1 MTARGAEWAPG
12 HPPAQG
18 RKERGEP
25 MHPDL
30 ICFSHLRWNFV
41 FQRPN
46 HFMSRAA
53 RDRRVLYVEEPVF
66 ADGATPRLAC
76 ETRDGVEVVTPHL
89 PHGLDQA
96 TQHELLREL
105 LDDLLDAEAIVQP
118 VLWYY
123 TPMALA
129 WTGHLDAAAVVY
141 DCMDHLAG
149 FRGAPADLLEQEAR
163 LIARADLL
171 LTGGARLHSL
181 KNQDH
186 ANAHC
191 FPSSVDAS
199 HFRTARRALPAP
211 DDQASILGPRIGY
224 AGVIDE
230 RLDLSLIGALAEAQP
245 DWSLVLVG
253 PVAKID
259 EADIPSAPNIHRLG
273 MKGYGELPA
282 YLSGWDAALM
292 PFAHN
297 EATAYI
303 SPTKTPE
310 YLAAGLPV
318 ASTSIHDVVEPYG
331 RLGLVEIGDGA
342 DGFIDA
348 ARRAMAA
355 DRDALLADADAFLA
369 ERSWDRTWGQIS
381 ALLERA
387 VRTHAAALPASRT
400 RFLVPS
406 IPVPVA
412 QPRPT
417 TPTPTVLPVGS
428 AARIG
433 FPVTG
438 TQARPAPRPRQGIP
452 ARGSATRGSS
462 GVRQPSVDSG
472 YGSASGTPVG
482 SVD

>member
-1 MTARGAEWAPG
+1 
-12 HPPAQG
+12 
-18 RKERGEP
+18 

-53 RDRRVLYVEEPVF
+53 RDRRVLYVEEPLL
-66 ADGATPRLAC
+66 ADGATPRLENQC
-76 ETRDGVEVVTPHL
+76 RDGVEVLTPHL
-89 PHGLDQA
+89 PAGLDQA
-96 TQHELLREL
+96 TQHALLREL
-105 LDDLLDAEAIVQP
+105 LDDLLDAERIVRP

-129 WTGHLDAAAVVY
+129 WTAHLDAAAVVY
-141 DCMDHLAG
+141 DCMDHLAA

-171 LTGGARLHSL
+171 LTGGARLHGL
-181 KNQDH
+181 KKHDH
-186 ANAHC
+186 PNAHC
-191 FPSSVDAS
+191 FPSSVDAA
-199 HFRTARRALPAP
+199 HFRSARRPLPAP
-211 DDQASILGPRIGY
+211 ADQAPILGPRVGY

-230 RLDLSLIGALAEAQP
+230 RLDLALIGALAEAQP
-245 DWSLVLVG
+245 DWSIVLVG
-253 PVAKID
+253 PVVKID
-259 EADIPSAPNIHRLG
+259 EADIPTARNIHRLG
-273 MKGYGELPA
+273 MKGYAELPA

-331 RLGLVEIGDGA
+331 RLGLVEIGDGP

-355 DRDALLADADAFLA
+355 DREALRADADAYLA
-369 ERSWDRTWGQIS
+369 ERSWDRTWAAI
-381 ALLERA
+381 ADLLDRA
-387 VRTHAAALPASRT
+387 VRSHAALLPASRT
-400 RFLVPS
+400 RFLVPPAVR
-406 IPVPVA
+406 PVSRPSTSLPSRRVA
-412 QPRPT
+412 
-417 TPTPTVLPVGS
+417 TPARSS
-428 AARIG
+428 AAR
-433 FPVTG
+433 
-438 TQARPAPRPRQGIP
+438 AS
-452 ARGSATRGSS
+452 SAGRT
-462 GVRQPSVDSG
+462 SVDTG
-472 YGSASGTPVG
+472 YPAASGTPIG

>member
-1 MTARGAEWAPG
+1 
-12 HPPAQG
+12 
-18 RKERGEP
+18 

-53 RDRRVLYVEEPVF
+53 RDRRVLYVEEPLI
-66 ADGATPRLAC
+66 AEGATPRLENQC
-76 ETRDGVEVVTPHL
+76 RDGVEVLTPHL
-89 PHGLDQA
+89 PAGLDTA
-96 TQHELLREL
+96 TQHALLREL
-105 LDDLLDAEAIVQP
+105 LDDLLDAERIERP

-129 WTGHLDAAAVVY
+129 WTAHLDAAAVVY

-181 KNQDH
+181 KKHDH

-191 FPSSVDAS
+191 FPSSVDAA

-211 DDQASILGPRIGY
+211 DDQAAILGPRVGY
-224 AGVIDE
+224 TGVIDE

-245 DWSLVLVG
+245 DWSIVLVG
-253 PVAKID
+253 PIAKID
-259 EADIPSAPNIHRLG
+259 EADIPAAPNIHRLG

-318 ASTSIHDVVEPYG
+318 ASTAIHDVVEPYG

-342 DGFIDA
+342 DGFIAA
-348 ARRAMAA
+348 ARRAMAT
-355 DRDALLADADAFLA
+355 DRDALQAEADAFLA
-369 ERSWDRTWGQIS
+369 ERSWDRTWAQV
-381 ALLERA
+381 AHLLDRA
-387 VRTHAAALPASRT
+387 VRTPVTPLAASRT
-400 RFLVPS
+400 RFLVPAGARQVS
-406 IPVPVA
+406 
-412 QPRPT
+412 RPT
-417 TPTPTVLPVGS
+417 TGT
-428 AARIG
+428 AAR
-433 FPVTG
+433 
-438 TQARPAPRPRQGIP
+438 RLPAP
-452 ARGSATRGSS
+452 ARSSVGRGSS
-462 GVRQPSVDSG
+462 ASRPSVDPG
-472 YGSASGTPVG
+472 YPATSGTSIG
-482 SVD
+482 SVE

>member
-1 MTARGAEWAPG
+1 
-12 HPPAQG
+12 
-18 RKERGEP
+18 

-53 RDRRVLYVEEPVF
+53 RDRRVLYVEEPQF
-66 ADGATPRLAC
+66 AEGETPRLENQC
-76 ETRDGVEVVTPHL
+76 RDGVEVLTPHL
-89 PHGLDQA
+89 PSGLDQA
-96 TQHELLREL
+96 TQHALLREL
-105 LDDLLDAEAIVQP
+105 LDDLIDAEAIEQP

-129 WTGHLDAAAVVY
+129 WTAHLDAAAVVY

-181 KNQDH
+181 KKHDH

-191 FPSSVDAS
+191 FPSSVDAA
-199 HFRTARRALPAP
+199 HFRSARRPSSTPA
-211 DDQASILGPRIGY
+211 DQAPILGPRIGY

-245 DWSLVLVG
+245 DWSIVLIG

-259 EADIPSAPNIHRLG
+259 EADIPAARNIHRLG

-282 YLSGWDAALM
+282 YLSGWEAALM

-331 RLGLVEIGDGA
+331 RLGLVEIGDGTH
-342 DGFIDA
+342 GFIEA
-348 ARRAMAA
+348 ARRAMAT
-355 DRDALLADADAFLA
+355 DRDALQAEADAFLA
-369 ERSWDRTWGQIS
+369 ERSWDRTWAHI
-381 ALLERA
+381 ADLLERA
-387 VRTHAAALPASRT
+387 VRTHAPAMPASRT
-400 RFLVPS
+400 RFLVPAVSAAPSVPAIATPAS
-406 IPVPVA
+406 ITPALSITPA
-412 QPRPT
+412 PASRAT
-417 TPTPTVLPVGS
+417 TPAVLPVGS

-433 FPVTG
+433 FPIVAPPAT
-438 TQARPAPRPRQGIP
+438 RPPVRNSSSSLTRS
-452 ARGSATRGSS
+452 SATRGSS
-462 GVRQPSVDSG
+462 AARPSVDAG
-472 YGSASGTPVG
+472 YPAASGSSIG
-482 SVD
+482 SVE

>member
-1 MTARGAEWAPG
+1 
-12 HPPAQG
+12 
-18 RKERGEP
+18 

-30 ICFSHLRWNFV
+30 ICFSHLRWDFV

-53 RDRRVLYVEEPVF
+53 RDRRVLYVEEPLL
-66 ADGATPRLAC
+66 ADGATPRLENQC
-76 ETRDGVEVVTPHL
+76 RDGVEVLTPHL
-89 PHGLDQA
+89 PAGLDQA
-96 TQHELLREL
+96 AQHAILREL
-105 LDDLLDAEAIVQP
+105 LDDLLDAERIEQP

-129 WTGHLDAAAVVY
+129 WTAHLDAAAVVY

-181 KNQDH
+181 KRRDH

-191 FPSSVDAS
+191 FPSSVDAA
-199 HFRTARRALPAP
+199 HFRNARRSLSAP
-211 DDQASILGPRIGY
+211 DDQAAIVGPRVGY

-245 DWSLVLVG
+245 DWSIVLVG
-253 PVAKID
+253 PIAKID
-259 EADIPSAPNIHRLG
+259 EADIPAGRNIHRLG

-331 RLGLVEIGDGA
+331 RLGLVEIGDST
-342 DGFIDA
+342 DGFIEA
-348 ARRAMAA
+348 ARRAMAT
-355 DRDALLADADAFLA
+355 DRDALRAEADAFLA
-369 ERSWDRTWGQIS
+369 ERSWDRTWAQI
-381 ALLERA
+381 ADLLERA

-400 RFLVPS
+400 RFLVPAMPAAPS
-406 IPVPVA
+406 GATIVPA
-412 QPRPT
+412 PAPRS
-417 TPTPTVLPVGS
+417 TPAIVPVGS
-428 AARIG
+428 AGRIG
-433 FPVTG
+433 VPIVAPPP
-438 TQARPAPRPRQGIP
+438 ARPP
-452 ARGSATRGSS
+452 ARSGSAAIRGSATRGSS
-462 GVRQPSVDSG
+462 ATRPSVGAG
-472 YGSASGTPVG
+472 YPTASGTSIG
-482 SVD
+482 SVE